1 MVIVTNAEAN
11 VMKKQLIIL
20 GILAIFVC
28 VGLSGCNSETE
39 KDLENN
45 RTGMPFLPTDFRV
58 SGLTLMDDC
67 TSAYPQ
73 LGTAWV
79 NFTVTNHGSPGL
91 RYVFC
96 RVYQGIENYQLC
108 GNGTIYNQTRTSTVQ
123 LENEESRQLS
133 FVFPGIDSTNGTNC
147 WGYQYWISESP
158 FSTGS

>member
-1 MVIVTNAEAN
+1 
-11 VMKKQLIIL
+11 MKKQFILI

-45 RTGMPFLPTDFRV
+45 RTGMPFLPTDLRV
-58 SGLTLMDDC
+58 SGLTVMDDC

-79 NFTVTNHGSPGL
+79 NFTVTNHGRLGM

-96 RVYQGIENYQLC
+96 RVYQGLENYQLC

-123 LENEESRQLS
+123 LDNEESKQLS
-133 FVFPGIDSTNGTNC
+133 FVFPGIDSTSGTGC
-147 WGYQYWISESP
+147 WGYVYWISESP